1 MSKNMRECI
10 QQGRNFLPDNQLF
23 WTYNNENSV
32 LLVPKKKKNNNLP
45 EGNRKIVHKDLI
57 FTKEASEN
65 NRKTAY
71 LISNTEIKC

>member
-32 LLVPKKKKNNNLP
+32 LLVPKKKKKKQP
-45 EGNRKIVHKDLI
+45 SRRKQKNC
-57 FTKEASEN
+57 T
-65 NRKTAY
+65 
-71 LISNTEIKC
+71 

>member
-32 LLVPKKKKNNNLP
+32 LLVPKKKKTTTFQKEIEKLYI
-45 EGNRKIVHKDLI
+45 KI
-57 FTKEASEN
+57 
-65 NRKTAY
+65 
-71 LISNTEIKC
+71 